1 MLVSLPW
8 FLMDIATYGVGLFT
22 PLILGAIHLSSA
34 ATGPLAADF
43 VDAKGA
49 AAIDLF
55 LLVGFLIGLW
65 AVPRFGRLQ
74 MQVIGFAGMT
84 LGMAILTISVL
95 AGGGAAAHV
104 TIVFAGFILFN
115 LAMNAGPNAT
125 TFALA
130 PELFPTGIRA
140 SASGFAAATA
150 KLGATLGIFM
160 LPQVKEHWGVAAVLT
175 MMAVVSG
182 LGAAVTVILARMVRE
197 IPEGRGLDE
206 VAVVDH
212 S

>member
-1 MLVSLPW
+1 M
-8 FLMDIATYGVGLFT
+8 
-22 PLILGAIHLSSA
+22 
-34 ATGPLAADF
+34 
-43 VDAKGA
+43 
-49 AAIDLF
+49 
-55 LLVGFLIGLW
+55 
-65 AVPRFGRLQ
+65 
-74 MQVIGFAGMT
+74 
-84 LGMAILTISVL
+84 L

-104 TIVFAGFILFN
+104 PIVFAGFILFN

-150 KLGATLGIFM
+150 KLGATLGIFV
-160 LPQVKEHWGVAAVLT
+160 LPQVKEHWGVAAVLM
-175 MMAVVSG
+175 MMAVVSA
-182 LGAAVTVILARMVRE
+182 LGAIITAVLARQVSK

-206 VAVVDH
+206 TSAGR